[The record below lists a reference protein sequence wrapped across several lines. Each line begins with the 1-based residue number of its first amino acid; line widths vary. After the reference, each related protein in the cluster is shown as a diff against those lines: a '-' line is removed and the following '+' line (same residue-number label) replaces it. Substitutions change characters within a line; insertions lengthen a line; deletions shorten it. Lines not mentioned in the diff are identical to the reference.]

1 MEKRKVRRPFFVIN
15 PKAYLYGKDAL
26 NLALAADKLAKE
38 YDVDIFFTAQLVDVP
53 KLVELTENLI
63 ITAQHMDGLNVG
75 AGMGHVLPD
84 ALVNAGVKASFLNHA
99 EHPMTLNQ
107 LVKAMKKTEELGILS
122 IVCADSVNEAKAVA
136 MLKPDIIV
144 CEPTELIGTGK
155 TSDEKYM
162 SSTNESIKA
171 ISPNT
176 LVLQAAGISSGKN
189 VYDAIICGADGTGG
203 TSGIVCAP
211 DPIKRV
217 EEMIESLVKARKDIS
232 E

>member
-1 MEKRKVRRPFFVIN
+1 MEKRKIRRPFFVIN

-26 NLALAADKLAKE
+26 DLALAADKLAKE
-38 YDVDIFFTAQLVDVP
+38 YDVDILFTAQLVDVT

>member
-1 MEKRKVRRPFFVIN
+1 MEKRKIRRPFFVVN
-15 PKAYLYGKDAL
+15 PKAYLYEKSSLD
-26 NLALAADKLAKE
+26 LALAADKFARQ
-38 YDVDIFFTAQLVDVP
+38 YDVDIFFTAQLVDVA
-53 KLVELTENLI
+53 KLVESTENLI

-75 AGMGHVLPD
+75 AGMGHVLPE
-84 ALVNAGVKASFLNHA
+84 ALVEAGVKATFLNHA

-107 LVKAMKKTEELGILS
+107 LVKAMKRAEELGILS
-122 IVCADSVNEAKAVA
+122 IVCADSVDEAKAIA

-155 TSDEKYM
+155 TSDEQYM
-162 SSTNESIKA
+162 NSTNDAIKS

-189 VYDAIICGADGTGG
+189 VYDAIVCGADGTGG

-211 DPIKRV
+211 DPIKRL
-217 EEMIESLVKARKDIS
+217 EEMIVSLVNARETIS
-232 E
+232 K

>member
-53 KLVELTENLI
+53 KLIELTENLI
-63 ITAQHMDGLNVG
+63 ITAQHMDGLNLG

-162 SSTNESIKA
+162 SSTNESIKG